1 MVFSLR
7 YFKEKVDLQ
16 MEKELALERERE
28 LYQEEIDHT
37 SREAS
42 RKN

>member
-16 MEKELALERERE
+16 MEKELALEREGE
-28 LYQEEIDHT
+28 LYQEEADQD
-37 SREAS
+37 SRETS